1 MTNYIEF
8 EINPENPNKINY
20 LFFLKDIIERGH
32 ITLIPFNE
40 PELRMKLKDYLPTK
54 FSDGEIELRNN
65 RIPETDFSFI
75 CEIIEREYS
84 NLNFKRC

>member
-1 MTNYIEF
+1 
-8 EINPENPNKINY
+8 
-20 LFFLKDIIERGH
+20 
-32 ITLIPFNE
+32 
-40 PELRMKLKDYLPTK
+40 MKLKDSLPTK

-65 RIPETDFSFI
+65 RIPEKDFSFT